1 MVDGGDRAVAFHDS
15 AQPNGKLPA
24 HESRMPVITNSV
36 DMGTIT
42 TERLS
47 LVPLRVKD
55 ADEMAGVLDDERLHE
70 FTGGRPATVDELRA
84 HYERLVAGPAR
95 PDEAWL
101 NWIVR
106 RRADKQPVGTV
117 QATLT
122 SRAGG
127 RRANVAWVI
136 GTRWQSQGF
145 ASEAAR
151 ALVEWLQDQGTQEIV
166 AYVHADNHASAA
178 VATRAG
184 LEPTDDQVD
193 GEQVWRL
200 PAG

>member
-1 MVDGGDRAVAFHDS
+1 
-15 AQPNGKLPA
+15 
-24 HESRMPVITNSV
+24 MPVITNSV